1 MRARKSTHE
10 DLTGEGKYYEYR
22 IFHGKYGDAMEFVKA
37 LQKWI
42 AKLVNR
48 VGESSLASTKLNRY
62 CDEE

>member
-1 MRARKSTHE
+1 
-10 DLTGEGKYYEYR
+10 
-22 IFHGKYGDAMEFVKA
+22 MEFVKA

-48 VGESSLASTKLNRY
+48 VGESSLASPKLNRY